1 MTFKELGL
9 NEELLEGLYHMNF
22 EEATPIQEQAIPII
36 LEGKDLIACAQT
48 GTGKTAAYILPT
60 LHMMSKSKG
69 KGTKALIICPTRELA
84 LQIDNQM
91 MGFGYFT
98 GMHSIAIYGGG
109 DGEDWEQQRTALK
122 TGADIIVAT
131 PGKLI
136 AHIQQGYVDFSG
148 VTHFILDEADRMMDM
163 GFRDDIKT
171 IASKLPAKRQN
182 LMFSATMASKIRN
195 LIKEILHEPAQINL
209 ALSKPAEGVM
219 QAAYLCNDEHKNVL
233 LGSLIKGKEYLK
245 KIVVFSSTKLKVG
258 TIVRSLKAQ
267 GFNVGGI
274 SSDFDQD
281 QREEII
287 KQFKS
292 GKIQILVGTDVIS
305 RGIDIKDI
313 NLVVN
318 YDVPP
323 NAEDYVHRVGRTARA
338 STTGVAITFIN
349 EKDMPAFD
357 DIEKLIETTIVKSQL
372 PNNIGQSPEWNPNY
386 REKRKPRNF
395 SNKKRR

>member
-1 MTFKELGL
+1 
-9 NEELLEGLYHMNF
+9 
-22 EEATPIQEQAIPII
+22 
-36 LEGKDLIACAQT
+36 
-48 GTGKTAAYILPT
+48 
-60 LHMMSKSKG
+60 
-69 KGTKALIICPTRELA
+69 
-84 LQIDNQM
+84 

-109 DGEDWEQQRTALK
+109 DGSDWEQQRTALK
-122 TGADIIVAT
+122 TGADVIVAT

-136 AHIQQGYVDFSG
+136 AHIQQGYVDFSK

-163 GFRDDIKT
+163 GFIDDIKL
-171 IASKLPAKRQN
+171 IADKLPKKRQN
-182 LMFSATMASKIRN
+182 LMFSATMAAKIRK

-219 QAAYLCNDEHKNVL
+219 QAAYLCNDEHKNIL
-233 LGSLIKGKEYLK
+233 LGSLIKGKDYLK
-245 KIVVFSSTKLKVG
+245 KIVVFSSTKKKVG
-258 TIVRSLKAQ
+258 SIVRSLKAQ
-267 GFNVGGI
+267 KFNVGGI

-281 QREEII
+281 QREQII
-287 KQFKS
+287 KDFKS

-349 EKDMPAFD
+349 EKDMPNFD
-357 DIEKLIETTIVKSQL
+357 DIEKLIETIIHKSEL
-372 PNNIGQSPEWNPNY
+372 PPEMGQSPKWNPNFKA
-386 REKRKPRNF
+386 KRGGFKKYGKKP
-395 SNKKRR
+395 KKR